1 MLDDAQIAKFVQWLS
16 EQPLVLHAQRTGSTV
31 ICGTD
36 PNTTDVDI
44 AVLVKDFGA
53 FSDWTPCGTDE
64 YTDNSGF
71 AAFRKGPFNVMAF
84 LSKDEFEAVLWAT
97 SFAQKWGMPNKE
109 QRYEFFEYVRK
120 LARNQF

>member
-1 MLDDAQIAKFVQWLS
+1 MLDTASIQRVVDAVASL
-16 EQPLVLHAQRTGSTV
+16 PGVLHAQRTGSTV

-44 AVLVKDFGA
+44 AVLVKDFAA
-53 FSDWTPCGTDE
+53 FDDWERCGNDQ
-64 YTDNSGF
+64 YTDNAGF

-84 LSKDEFEAVLWAT
+84 LSRDEFEAVLWAT
-97 SFAQKWGMPNKE
+97 SFAQKWGMPDKE